1 MIAAQAPQI
10 RKFSAQVTKENR
22 RTSLNCRSNGA
33 PSPRIQFF
41 KDDVEIVSGTKG
53 YVIKGRKLLIEK
65 PKFPDH
71 DGLYTCYVTNMFGK
85 ATRQANL
92 TVTGRFNNVFNHVFH
107 QVFISMTRK
116 TISCQNPKKVR
127 KIKKRANNSF

>member
-1 MIAAQAPQI
+1 M
-10 RKFSAQVTKENR
+10 
-22 RTSLNCRSNGA
+22 
-33 PSPRIQFF
+33 
-41 KDDVEIVSGTKG
+41 SGTKG

-92 TVTGRFNNVFNHVFH
+92 TVTGMSFAFVFFVVFALNY
-107 QVFISMTRK
+107 FIELLTD
-116 TISCQNPKKVR
+116 QPV
-127 KIKKRANNSF
+127 